1 VEHSGTVALWR
12 SDTLARWHCCV
23 KAREHRLVLP
33 DAFPCSLAPL
43 LSHSDSFMRPFYSL
57 LVARVA
63 DEPALLGST
72 QMCANQP
79 RELKHIDLRFTKYRL
94 Q

>member
-1 VEHSGTVALWR
+1 MEHSGTVALKQG
-12 SDTLARWHCCV
+12 SIDSSCLM
-23 KAREHRLVLP
+23 P
-33 DAFPCSLAPL
+33 SLAPL